1 MVVFVDYTL
10 DEHAIEIKK
19 KTGTP
24 QRYEHRHRKKSTGS
38 GGSIYCTIMVEKR
51 LALWYNG
58 EKGGMLR
65 GVGNL

>member
-1 MVVFVDYTL
+1 M
-10 DEHAIEIKK
+10 
-19 KTGTP
+19 
-24 QRYEHRHRKKSTGS
+24 STGIEKINRIG